1 MIFNIKLFYFSSIL
15 ICVYLQLNYFK
26 KIFKLLKIKYVYFLI
41 IFYAV
46 NVTPFFTLFFSDVVK
61 TFFFYSLIFYYYLKY
76 SIKKNKKDFFKLTLF
91 SSYLFLNV
99 HQTSFTILLSALVLM
114 FFLNKQFYLFKK
126 KYFYFSFILFLLI
139 TSEEIY
145 RVIVQYLLFSD
156 IERAQVVDLDLKH
169 FFSGMAFFLKF
180 IQDYFN
186 IDIPFVS
193 PFKPYDNF
201 YLAFT
206 GVVFYFSFFYSIY
219 LFIKKQSFKLYYLN
233 ILLILFSFAAL
244 FDPRIIFFTI
254 VSANVL
260 LFDIVNFCSIILFG
274 HLLSSIKKIKS
285 TLIIIFSFIFIS
297 IFYFQN
303 IHYKH
308 KNHYPRSN
316 LKINKKYEDSEFYNY
331 FKNFKN
337 NNFSK
342 VYLSP
347 SIWKSFDEGTEY
359 DFFLDGNVFNPVDLI
374 EYNLY
379 PFNSIFKLSS
389 KIPLRMPI
397 DKFYS
402 EIDSRYSDINN
413 SNFLNTFHIQY
424 LFITEEESKFTNL
437 DGYKLLKSFNSQNEK
452 INFYQLK
459 TVNKMTIKDTN
470 INLVKKCIDKEVVY
484 CLIDNM
490 DPIDN
495 EFINMSRKGLNKYDI
510 SNKSNKKLNFIL
522 PFLHDKS
529 WKIKNAK
536 IYEIKDSLSY
546 IILLPNQKVS
556 IYYRDDTRIFLKLIS
571 VLTFVFLSFFVLRK
585 NA

>member
-1 MIFNIKLFYFSSIL
+1 
-15 ICVYLQLNYFK
+15 
-26 KIFKLLKIKYVYFLI
+26 
-41 IFYAV
+41 
-46 NVTPFFTLFFSDVVK
+46 
-61 TFFFYSLIFYYYLKY
+61 
-76 SIKKNKKDFFKLTLF
+76 
-91 SSYLFLNV
+91 
-99 HQTSFTILLSALVLM
+99 
-114 FFLNKQFYLFKK
+114 
-126 KYFYFSFILFLLI
+126 
-139 TSEEIY
+139 
-145 RVIVQYLLFSD
+145 
-156 IERAQVVDLDLKH
+156 
-169 FFSGMAFFLKF
+169 
-180 IQDYFN
+180 
-186 IDIPFVS
+186 
-193 PFKPYDNF
+193 
-201 YLAFT
+201 
-206 GVVFYFSFFYSIY
+206 
-219 LFIKKQSFKLYYLN
+219 
-233 ILLILFSFAAL
+233 
-244 FDPRIIFFTI
+244 
-254 VSANVL
+254 
-260 LFDIVNFCSIILFG
+260 
-274 HLLSSIKKIKS
+274 
-285 TLIIIFSFIFIS
+285 
-297 IFYFQN
+297 
-303 IHYKH
+303 
-308 KNHYPRSN
+308 
-316 LKINKKYEDSEFYNY
+316 
-331 FKNFKN
+331 
-337 NNFSK
+337 
-342 VYLSP
+342 
-347 SIWKSFDEGTEY
+347 
-359 DFFLDGNVFNPVDLI
+359 
-374 EYNLY
+374 
-379 PFNSIFKLSS
+379 
-389 KIPLRMPI
+389 MPI

-437 DGYKLLKSFNSQNEK
+437 DEYKLLKSFNSQNEK